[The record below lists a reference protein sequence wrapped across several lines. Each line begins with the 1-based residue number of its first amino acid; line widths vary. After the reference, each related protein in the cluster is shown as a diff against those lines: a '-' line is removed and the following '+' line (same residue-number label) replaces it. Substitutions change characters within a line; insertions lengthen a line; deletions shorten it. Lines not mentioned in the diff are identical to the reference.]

1 MPTNWVLKMIDYI
14 VKRILFSIPTVIAV
28 VLTVFMLIH
37 IAPGNPIDILV
48 GENASGVMKEKV
60 EREYALDKPITIQ
73 AMFFLKNV
81 FFKGGGKSIYFGKP
95 CFTVIRSKFKNT
107 LFLGSVAF
115 FMAIFI
121 SFSLSFL
128 AVRFKNRF
136 LDRLIIFWAT
146 IGMSIPSFWLGI
158 LLLILFSVKLK
169 LFPVSGTGGFY
180 HVFLPALTLSI
191 PMGSYLLHIF
201 RNELSAQTDKRF
213 TVALKTRGIKDYLIF
228 FKHIV
233 KNALIPVVMV
243 LFLQLGFLLTGA
255 IITETIF
262 SWDGIGLLLI
272 TAINI
277 RDYPL
282 VQSLAIF
289 IAVIYIYS
297 NLIGDILI
305 GFLDRRVSFEKR
317 NL

>member
-1 MPTNWVLKMIDYI
+1 MIDYVI
-14 VKRILFSIPTVIAV
+14 KRILFSIPTVIAV
-28 VLTVFMLIH
+28 VLIVFLLIH
-37 IAPGNPIDILV
+37 IAPGNPVDILV
-48 GENASGVMKEKV
+48 GENASAVLKTKIEK
-60 EREYALDKPITIQ
+60 EYALDRPVAVQ
-73 AMFFLKNV
+73 ALFFVRNV
-81 FFKGGGKSIYFGKP
+81 FLKGGGKSIYFGKP
-95 CFTVIRSKFKNT
+95 CFSVIGSKFKNT

-115 FMAIFI
+115 LFAIVF
-121 SFSLSFL
+121 SFSLSFIAVKNKGGWADRFITFL
-128 AVRFKNRF
+128 ATV
-136 LDRLIIFWAT
+136 
-146 IGMSIPSFWLGI
+146 GMSIPSFWLGI
-158 LLLILFSVKLK
+158 LLLIVFSVKLK
-169 LFPVSGTGGFY
+169 MFPVSGTGGFF
-180 HVFLPALTLSI
+180 HVFLPALTLSL

-201 RNELSAQTDKRF
+201 KGELVAQMDKRY
-213 TVALKTRGIKDYLIF
+213 TLALKTRGVREHLIF
-228 FKHIV
+228 FRHIL

-289 IAVIYIYS
+289 IAVVYIYS

-305 GFLDRRVSFEKR
+305 GYLDRRVSFEKR